1 LILLASLRS
10 HYNKPVISIHIRR
23 SPISSVGQLS
33 PTSSMSAENDA
44 TTLRV
49 DISPSPTNGSSPSL
63 LSQPITPIESTSTYA
78 MVKNNNDDSKIK
90 SFFRFDYLESWFIEY
105 CRSV

>member
-1 LILLASLRS
+1 
-10 HYNKPVISIHIRR
+10 
-23 SPISSVGQLS
+23 
-33 PTSSMSAENDA
+33 MSAENDA

-90 SFFRFDYLESWFIEY
+90 IIFSFRLFRVLVYRILLISIIMMKMKKTKMKMMMMMKKKKKK
-105 CRSV
+105 